1 MPPTGSRSFV
11 NEGDFDGKGDFDGIS
26 DGLNAVMLIKFKK
39 RGISE

>member
-1 MPPTGSRSFV
+1 MHPTGSRSFV
-11 NEGDFDGKGDFDGIS
+11 NEGDFDGIS